1 VCVAGLFPD
10 ALTKDPNSPRK
21 GVGRNLL
28 FASVF
33 PCAFG
38 QRGLCAQSSA
48 TKRFKRISKSVRFRS
63 RNFRRLPFFVCAQPA
78 PPPSGGGLFGLRYQ
92 PAHLVMLPVSALCS
106 TINLG
111 ELEHAVCV
119 AGLFP
124 DALAKDPN
132 FPRKGVG
139 RNLLFATVFP
149 CAFGQRRLCAQSSAT
164 KRFKR
169 IRKSVRFRS
178 RNFRRPPFFAC
189 A

>member
-1 VCVAGLFPD
+1 M
-10 ALTKDPNSPRK
+10 
-21 GVGRNLL
+21 
-28 FASVF
+28 
-33 PCAFG
+33 
-38 QRGLCAQSSA
+38 
-48 TKRFKRISKSVRFRS
+48 RFRS

-178 RNFRRPPFFAC
+178 RNFRRPPFFVC
-189 A
+189 AQPAPPPVGGRSFRFALPAGSPSYVASERVVLNHKPRRIGTRRV